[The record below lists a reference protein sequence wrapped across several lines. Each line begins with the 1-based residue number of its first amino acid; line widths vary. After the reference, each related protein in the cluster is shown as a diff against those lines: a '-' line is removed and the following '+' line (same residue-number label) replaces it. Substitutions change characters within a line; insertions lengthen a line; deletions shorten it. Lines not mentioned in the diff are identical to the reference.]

1 MATQA
6 AATATDQQAGSI
18 VATVR
23 GFAALPP
30 RARIGLILGAAT
42 LVAVLIASVAW
53 MRAPEYRVLFSNLN
67 DRDGGAIVAAL
78 AQMNVPYKFVESSGA
93 ILIPAGQV
101 HDTRLRLASQGLP
114 KGGNV
119 GFELLENQ
127 RFGITQ
133 FQEQVNYQRALE
145 GELARSIQSLS
156 AVASARVH
164 LAIPKPSVFLRET
177 QKPTASVVLTLQP
190 RMGLDRGQIAGI
202 VHLVASSVPDLQL
215 NNVSVLDQSGA
226 LLSGNN
232 AEQDNRLDPT
242 QIAYVHQIEASHIKR
257 INDILEPIL
266 GRNNFRAQV
275 TADVDFN
282 VTEFTDEQYKPNRS
296 QQAASIRSEQ
306 WNESSSALGGTGAQG
321 VPGALSNQPPV
332 AASAPIANPP
342 PPPGPPGS
350 GGPDNTVKNPL
361 ASQRS
366 TSVNYEVDKTV
377 RHTRAQVGAVRRLST
392 AVVVNYRKPA
402 EAGAAAEAPAKE
414 EIARIE
420 ALVREAIGFK
430 QERGDSLQVSAVPFT
445 GEAENPLAALPFWQ
459 RPEVIAHG
467 VEVAKWLLAMFVL
480 FIALFGVIRPVLRQL
495 AAPPPAQLAG
505 PDGATSAAAGAGTGA
520 AGEDGSGAQTSNNAA
535 TGGAGLVVGEDG
547 SIVAL
552 SGNTPGGQPQLAA
565 PEKSPLELARE
576 LAKQDPKLV
585 ATIVRGWVNGNA

>member
-18 VATVR
+18 VATMR
-23 GFAALPP
+23 GFASLPA
-30 RARIGLILGAAT
+30 RARLGLIVGAAA
-42 LVAVLIASVAW
+42 LVAILIASLAW

-78 AQMNVPYKFVESSGA
+78 GQMNVPYKFVESSGA

-215 NNVSVLDQSGA
+215 NSVSVLDQSGA
-226 LLSGNN
+226 LLSGNG
-232 AEQDNRLDPT
+232 AEQDSRLDPT

-257 INDILEPIL
+257 INDILEPVL

-282 VTEFTDEQYKPNRS
+282 VTEYTDEQYKPNRS

-306 WNESSSALGGTGAQG
+306 WNESSSALGGNGPQG

-332 AASAPIANPP
+332 AASAPINNAQT
-342 PPPGPPGS
+342 PPGPPGS
-350 GGPDNTVKNPL
+350 GGPDTAVKNPL

-402 EAGAAAEAPAKE
+402 EAGAAPEALGRE

-430 QERGDSLQVSAVPFT
+430 QERGDSLQVSAVPFS
-445 GEAENPLAALPFWQ
+445 GEPEAAVVALPFWQ

-495 AAPPPAQLAG
+495 AAPPPASSAG
-505 PDGATSAAAGAGTGA
+505 SEGASPDATGAAAGNANQDGA
-520 AGEDGSGAQTSNNAA
+520 SGATNVSTNS
-535 TGGAGLVVGEDG
+535 AGLVVGEDG

-552 SGNTPGGQPQLAA
+552 SGNTPGAQPQLAA

-585 ATIVRGWVNGNA
+585 ATIVRGWVNGNG